1 MFNNILKIFFLATLL
16 IGFAGK
22 SALAQTDIE
31 GDFKLAL
38 DLYNSNQFADASSI
52 FESIAYK
59 YDFNGK
65 TTAAHFLLANCK
77 IRSGDLQSAQKILND
92 FLANYET
99 SKYFQQAIISLALVK
114 YKLSD
119 SSAAMKL
126 LLDLYAAAS
135 SIDIKLSC
143 KSGVEALTAIMNDN
157 EIEEIIY
164 LYNEHEL
171 TPFLYLQLGL
181 NQYHSGKFEEAEKS
195 FFFIIQNYAGTEEH
209 NRAVNY
215 YQKNMYDSDTT
226 PKIVVMLPFITNGS
240 ETLSASLEA
249 LDGIKYAVD
258 YYNSKHDA
266 KIGLLIKD
274 TERSEAKVAQIAA
287 EIKAQKNVMF
297 VIGSLYSDDTK
308 FICEQLRDTDI
319 PVFSPTATENDLTA
333 IYPNLFQANPNFEMR
348 GRIMAQYAYFVA
360 MKRKLGIIF
369 LNEGYSPKLAIAFKN
384 EFEKLGGKIVMNA
397 PYALQNSNTS
407 DLLQQLRKQI
417 KNLDGIYLPI
427 SDGKAI
433 PNLTSLFLQDSIV
446 IDLYGNQDWVTMKGL
461 GGASILSNNLT
472 ITTDYFLDYRDNDLI
487 GEGNKFLAKTN
498 SELTKNVLY
507 GYDLTTFL
515 LGVIE
520 KKASLDS
527 KLTREDFLNL
537 TSTGYHNSIFFGA
550 DRVNRFLN
558 LVRFKDGVYE
568 LIDKFKYED

>member
-1 MFNNILKIFFLATLL
+1 ML
-16 IGFAGK
+16 IGFAG
-22 SALAQTDIE
+22 SAAMPQTDIE
-31 GDFKLAL
+31 GDFRLAL
-38 DLYNSNQFADASSI
+38 DLYNSNQFGDAAAI
-52 FESIAYK
+52 FENIAYK
-59 YDFNGK
+59 YDFSGK

-77 IRSGDLQSAQKILND
+77 INSGDLKSAEKILND
-92 FLANYET
+92 FLVTYET

-114 YKLSD
+114 YKLSN
-119 SSAAMKL
+119 SAAAIKL
-126 LLDLYAAAS
+126 LLDLYTTAS

-143 KSGVEALTAIMNDN
+143 KSGVEVLTAIMNDN

-181 NQYHSGKFEEAEKS
+181 SQYYSGKFEEAEKS
-195 FFFIIQNYAGTEEH
+195 FFYIIQNYAGTEEH

-215 YQKNMYDSDTT
+215 YQKNMYESDST
-226 PKIVVMLPFITNGS
+226 PKIVVMLPFISDGG
-240 ETLSASLEA
+240 ETLSASLEV
-249 LDGIKYAVD
+249 LDGIKYAID
-258 YYNSKHDA
+258 YYNSKHSA

-274 TERSEAKVAQIAA
+274 TKRNKAKIA
-287 EIKAQKNVMF
+287 EISEEIKTQKNVLF

-308 FICEQLRDTDI
+308 FICEKFRDTDI
-319 PVFSPTATENDLTA
+319 QIFSPTATENDLTA

-369 LNEGYSPKLAIAFKN
+369 LNDGYSPKLAIAFKN
-384 EFEKLGGKIVMNA
+384 EFEKLGGQIILNA
-397 PYALQNSNTS
+397 SYSSQNSNTNTV
-407 DLLQQLRKQI
+407 LQQLRKQI
-417 KNLDGIYLPI
+417 QNLDGIYLPI

-433 PNLTSLFLQDSIV
+433 PTLTSLFLQDSIV

-461 GGASILSNNLT
+461 SGASILSNNLT

-487 GEGNKFLAKTN
+487 SEGNKFLAKTN

-507 GYDLTTFL
+507 GYDLTAFL

-527 KLTREDFLNL
+527 RLTHEDFLNL
-537 TSTGYHNSIFFGA
+537 TSTGYHNNIFFGA
-550 DRVNRFLN
+550 ERVNRFLN